1 MSFSVTGAHVCV
13 VLFYFVYPFVGTGAR
28 GWVVDTAGCMADSIL
43 LARVELLAK
52 RRVVLGI

>member
-1 MSFSVTGAHVCV
+1 MTGAHVCV
-13 VLFYFVYPFVGTGAR
+13 ALFYFVYPFVETGAR